1 MRNRTT
7 KLRMDKWI
15 RVTPFEALM
24 VLAIVALAAGAVG
37 YESGTWAMRQAAL
50 ESLRSV
56 EATSATFSR

>member
-1 MRNRTT
+1 
-7 KLRMDKWI
+7 MDKWI